1 MTPRKALFLDR
12 DGVVNRELSYLS
24 RAEQVEWVPGL
35 WDLCARARDAG
46 FLLIVVTNQSGIA
59 RGMYSEEDFHA
70 LMAWMRDQFL
80 AQGVEMAAYYYCP
93 HHPEHGIGEYKR
105 DCADR
110 KPNPGMLLHA
120 AREFSLDLG
129 QCVMVG
135 DRCSDIA
142 AANAAGIGK
151 MFLLAGTET
160 ERCADEFISIDKLS
174 DLQLEEIKTISPF

>member
-1 MTPRKALFLDR
+1 LTPRKALFLDR

-70 LMAWMRDQFL
+70 LMAWMRDQFR
-80 AQGVEMAAYYYCP
+80 AHGVEMAAYYYCP
-93 HHPEHGIGEYKR
+93 HHPQHGIGEYKR

-120 AREFSLDLG
+120 AREFSLDLA

-142 AANAAGIGK
+142 AANAARIGK
-151 MFLLAGTET
+151 VFLLEGTEQ
-160 ERCADEFISIDKLS
+160 RPCAGDYTAIARLQSVTLS
-174 DLQLEEIKTISPF
+174 A